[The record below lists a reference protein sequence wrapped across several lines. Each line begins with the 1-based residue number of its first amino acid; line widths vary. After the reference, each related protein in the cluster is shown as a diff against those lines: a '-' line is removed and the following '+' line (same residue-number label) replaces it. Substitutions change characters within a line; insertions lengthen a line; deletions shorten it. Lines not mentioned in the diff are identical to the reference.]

1 MARLPNVTRDMVP
14 EEFREAYDEVTGGD
28 VITGGPGSIT
38 IYSPEMAR
46 RRAGLTAYL
55 RYETT
60 FPDASW
66 NWPSSPR
73 PGLWIAP
80 TCGTPTPRLPAARGS
95 VTP

>member
-14 EEFREAYDEVTGGD
+14 EEFREAYDEVTGGN

-60 FPDASW
+60 FPPPHPGTHDHRH
-66 NWPSSPR
+66 R
-73 PGLWIAP
+73 PGHGLP
-80 TCGTPTPRLPAARGS
+80 LRLERPTPRPPAARG
-95 VTP
+95 